1 MKNLFLALVI
11 LLMSSANS
19 FPQLTDENFDYPAG
33 DSLQQHGWVTIGS
46 VFNNRMTVV
55 SPGLSF
61 PVYVN
66 SGIGNAVTIDTNG
79 QDVYKDFS

>member
-19 FPQLTDENFDYPAG
+19 FPQLIDENFDYPAG

-46 VFNNRMTVV
+46 VFTNRMSVTN
-55 SPGLSF
+55 PGLSF
-61 PVYVN
+61 PAYIN
-66 SGIGNAVTIDTNG
+66 S
-79 QDVYKDFS
+79 QR